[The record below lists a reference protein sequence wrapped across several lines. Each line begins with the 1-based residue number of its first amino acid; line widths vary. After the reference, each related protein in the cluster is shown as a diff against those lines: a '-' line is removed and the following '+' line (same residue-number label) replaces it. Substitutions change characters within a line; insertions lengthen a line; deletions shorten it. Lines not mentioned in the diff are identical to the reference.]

1 METTYSR
8 RRTRIK
14 SEPIPAPT
22 APNTNAVVEG
32 KKGICVGGVVEL
44 PGGGVVVVGG
54 TVLVFVPDVDV
65 DVVVEDVV
73 LVLEDDVLVPVV
85 ELVLVD
91 VLVGVVGHPTMELSS
106 MASPGISW
114 SANQP

>member
-65 DVVVEDVV
+65 DAVVEDVV
-73 LVLEDDVLVPVV
+73 LVLEDARLVPAVDLVMADVLAGF
-85 ELVLVD
+85 
-91 VLVGVVGHPTMELSS
+91 VGPYTLAIPS
-106 MASPGISW
+106 
-114 SANQP
+114 